1 MPQGKALDLSQ
12 VGPVVGSDATITGA
26 NDYGPTAGSDLFI
39 VTAGIARK
47 PGMSRDDLLKTN
59 TGIVKAVA
67 EQIKKTSP
75 NAFVI
80 VVSNPLDAMCYV
92 MKQVTGFPRERVI
105 GMAGVLD
112 SARMATFIAQELKVS
127 VKNVNAFVMGGH
139 GDTMVPM
146 PRYTTVAGV
155 PLPELLSKDKIDAIV
170 KRTANGG
177 AEIVALLKTG
187 SAFYAPSASAVQM
200 AEAILYDRRQIFPC
214 AVWLQGEYG
223 LKDVYVG
230 VPVKLGARGLEEV
243 IQLKLIGGRTGGF
256 EQIGGSGPRT
266 AEDHRSLM
274 LLAIDVG
281 NTHITVGLFRDRT
294 LQHTW
299 RLNTHRHYTSDELGI
314 HFLNLLATKNLDASM
329 LDGVCIASVVPSL
342 DEPLTAMSRTY
353 LRQTPIVVGPET
365 RLGIKNLYRKPEEVG
380 ADRLVNAVAVHAL
393 YRKPVIVVDFGT
405 ATTFD
410 CVSARGDYLGGAICP
425 GLELAG
431 EWLATHT
438 AKLPQSRI
446 SNPAG
451 ERDRKDH
458 KRKLAKRPLIR
469 LYSPG

>member
-1 MPQGKALDLSQ
+1 MRKKITVVGAGNVGASAAARLAELGQFDVVLVDVIDGMPQGKALDLSQ
-12 VGPVVGSDATITGA
+12 VGPVIGSDAVVTGA

-92 MKQVTGFPRERVI
+92 MKQVTGFPRERVL

-155 PLPELLSKDKIDAIV
+155 PLPELLSKEKIDAIV

-200 AEAILYDRRQIFPC
+200 AEAILYDRQHILPC

-223 LKDVYVG
+223 LKDVFVG
-230 VPVKLGARGLEEV
+230 VPTKLGAKGLEQV
-243 IQLKLIGGRTGGF
+243 IQLKLSAD
-256 EQIGGSGPRT
+256 EQAALNKSAEAVRELQVIT
-266 AEDHRSLM
+266 A
-274 LLAIDVG
+274 V
-281 NTHITVGLFRDRT
+281 
-294 LQHTW
+294 
-299 RLNTHRHYTSDELGI
+299 
-314 HFLNLLATKNLDASM
+314 
-329 LDGVCIASVVPSL
+329 
-342 DEPLTAMSRTY
+342 
-353 LRQTPIVVGPET
+353 
-365 RLGIKNLYRKPEEVG
+365 
-380 ADRLVNAVAVHAL
+380 
-393 YRKPVIVVDFGT
+393 
-405 ATTFD
+405 
-410 CVSARGDYLGGAICP
+410 
-425 GLELAG
+425 
-431 EWLATHT
+431 
-438 AKLPQSRI
+438 
-446 SNPAG
+446 
-451 ERDRKDH
+451 
-458 KRKLAKRPLIR
+458 
-469 LYSPG
+469 